1 MANFLL
7 EVDETY
13 KVNGTRTFYEFDD
26 EAEAVEAYHSHWR
39 GMINLCTQTPGAD
52 GEAIKRLHTDENGR
66 KYIKGSPFY
75 NFPHVPHR
83 SKIDGSEI
91 PTT

>member
-1 MANFLL
+1 MKEYLL

-13 KVNGTRTFYEFDD
+13 KVDGTRTFYKFENEQ
-26 EAEAVEAYHSHWR
+26 EAIDAYHSHWR
-39 GMINLCTQTPGAD
+39 GMLNICVIFKDDSGNERKKLL
-52 GEAIKRLHTDENGR
+52 EDENGR

-83 SKIDGSEI
+83 SKIDGKEI
-91 PTT
+91 LST